1 MSQFQVQFDPPL
13 PDAPRTDAS
22 IAPDEVDW
30 KKVLAAVPQEFDT
43 RYVIGGA
50 LVAYYPTEIVN
61 VFTDLYGE
69 WQMFRAREP
78 HVMCL
83 CGYPVLDVTF
93 QGEQAVFFH
102 SDEFSLGDAR
112 KPIAG
117 DYNAADVENAFKAA
131 LDRVWSVIQAA
142 L

>member
-1 MSQFQVQFDPPL
+1 MTKFQIQFDPPL
-13 PDAPRTDAS
+13 PDAPQT
-22 IAPDEVDW
+22 IAPISPDEVEW
-30 KKVLAAVPQEFDT
+30 RKVVAALSQEFDT
-43 RYVIGGA
+43 HYVIGDA
-50 LVAYYPTEIVN
+50 LVVYYPTAIMN

-69 WQMFRAREP
+69 WKMFSAREP

-93 QGEQAVFFH
+93 QGEQALFFH

-131 LDRVWSVIQAA
+131 LDRVWSVIQAV